1 MACLTALFTSIA
13 EPPELFLSKLEARLF
28 ILGQMIVTWELW
40 ARKDSWKVISLH
52 LAAICFLLN
61 MSTSVPNQAPDFFF
75 LLSCSFL
82 FIVILVVNPDKH
94 QRSLTNPFPAPE
106 VDYLYGIEWN
116 KLPLFAPHL
125 FTITDM
131 YDSDSSSGDEDHQ
144 LIQVHLQ
151 QFDSDSSDSDSSIHE
166 DFLDQQLDE
175 DIPVHLVWAT
185 AG

>member
-1 MACLTALFTSIA
+1 MEIHLPSPGRDFH
-13 EPPELFLSKLEARLF
+13 FLEHEHLRPQPGSRL
-28 ILGQMIVTWELW
+28 
-40 ARKDSWKVISLH
+40 
-52 LAAICFLLN
+52 LL
-61 MSTSVPNQAPDFFF
+61 P
-75 LLSCSFL
+75 LSCSFL

-94 QRSLTNPFPAPE
+94 QRSLSNPFPAPE

-131 YDSDSSSGDEDHQ
+131 YDSDSSSGDEDQQ

-175 DIPVHLVWAT
+175 NIPVHLVWAT